1 MLDILRQ
8 PHSCC
13 HSWRMLKVQHRTGG
27 RPLAK
32 GCVCMPVGLSGDG
45 IKLAHLHFLV
55 NQQTPGMFRWRDNH
69 FFSTWPLLVYK
80 CRSHQFNS
88 KSSLFGGNPMIKKEE
103 ALLIWHWHHWHKAG
117 VPVPILCHPRVNK
130 QWHMADQCG
139 QPPLTTS
146 PSKIA

>member
-88 KSSLFGGNPMIKKEE
+88 KSSLFGGNPMIKKKRRCSSGIDIIDIKQESQCQYF
-103 ALLIWHWHHWHKAG
+103 ATRVSISNGTWRINVGSLPWLL
-117 VPVPILCHPRVNK
+117 VHP
-130 QWHMADQCG
+130 
-139 QPPLTTS
+139 
-146 PSKIA
+146 KIA